1 MLKSILEQTM
11 NLTLSLF
18 LIAII
23 LILAFSVILVNRF
36 VKISLTEVRYPEI
49 DGLRGYL
56 AFFVF
61 LHHSYIWQVF
71 LKTEDWDDPKSNLF
85 NQFGQTTVVFFFII
99 TAFLFTTKLINN
111 KNKKI
116 NWLEYLNARFFRL
129 FPMYIFS
136 VSIIFFLAAY
146 LTHFKSNV
154 TLLENTKSVLSWIFF
169 NVRKQ
174 LDINGLEDTFI
185 LNSGITWTLPYEW
198 IFYFLVPIIALFF
211 KIKVNY
217 KIILSFLSIAV
228 VTMIINK
235 SSLRHFMPFIGG
247 ICVALLVSTKKFEE
261 ILKEKKYTLLAICLL
276 TVSVYFFNSGRKPI
290 PIIITS
296 IAFLIIASGN
306 NFFGILSS
314 AFSRKLGQ
322 ITYSMYLLHGILLF
336 VIFYFIIGFER
347 AKNFSDF
354 EFWLVITASV
364 FPLILISQ
372 LTFKYIESP
381 LMALSKIKNTK
392 EVALFEHSSNLKS

>member
-1 MLKSILEQTM
+1 MSKSIIEQTM
-11 NLTLSLF
+11 NFTLSLF
-18 LIAII
+18 LIVII
-23 LILAFSVILVNRF
+23 ITLALSVLIVNRF
-36 VKISLTEVRYPEI
+36 VKIDLTEVRYPEI

-85 NQFGQTTVVFFFII
+85 NQFGQTTVVFFFVI
-99 TAFLFTTKLINN
+99 TAFLFTTKLINS
-111 KNKKI
+111 KNKEI
-116 NWLEYLNARFFRL
+116 NWFEYLKARFFRL

-169 NVRKQ
+169 NVRKKS
-174 LDINGLEDTFI
+174 DINGLEDTFI

-198 IFYFLVPIIALFF
+198 IFYFLLPLIALFF

-217 KIILSFLSIAV
+217 KIVLTFLSIAV

-247 ICVALLVSTKKFEE
+247 ICIALLVRTKKFEE
-261 ILKEKKYTLLAICLL
+261 ILKEKKYTILVICLLAI
-276 TVSVYFFNSGRKPI
+276 SVYFFNSGRKPI

-306 NFFGILSS
+306 NFFGLLSS
-314 AFSRKLGQ
+314 SFSRKLGQ

-354 EFWLVITASV
+354 EFWLVITASI

-381 LMALSKIKNTK
+381 LMALSKIKAIK
-392 EVALFEHSSNLKS
+392 EVALFDHSSNLKR